1 MNLKKLAEELNLSFS
16 TVSKALRDSHEIS
29 EVTKN
34 RVIAK
39 ANELNYQVNPLASS
53 FRKQKTKTIALI
65 IPEVVNDFF
74 GPVINGIESIA
85 QEKGYH
91 VLIYMTHEDRQKEIA
106 IFKLLQSGRVDGIM
120 LSLSEQTC
128 DINHLKDLKEKGVP
142 LILFDRITDQIDV
155 TTVTTD
161 NCAGGKRATEHLI
174 ERGCKRLAF
183 LGISQRV
190 SVSTGRRDGFFEAL
204 KDHSMNREE
213 DMILCCD
220 GDDRQN
226 KDQIRKLLT
235 RKDRP
240 DGIFASVET
249 LAISTYEVCEEL
261 KLNIPKDLKVI
272 AFSNSY
278 LAALLNPSLTA
289 IAQPAFEM
297 GREAAAILVNLVEKK
312 ESRFR
317 HQRTEIKSRLIVRNS
332 TK

>member
-1 MNLKKLAEELNLSFS
+1 MNLKKLAQELNLSFS

-29 EVTKN
+29 TETKN
-34 RVIAK
+34 RVVAK

-85 QEKGYH
+85 HEKGYH

-106 IFKLLQSGRVDGIM
+106 IFKLLQTGRVDGIM

-128 DINHLKDLKEKGVP
+128 DIAHLRELKERGIP
-142 LILFDRITDQIDV
+142 LILFDRITEQLDV
-155 TTVTTD
+155 NMVTTD
-161 NCAGGKRATEHLI
+161 NSAGGKRATEHLI
-174 ERGCKRLAF
+174 EKGCKRIGF
-183 LGISQRV
+183 LGISRTLN
-190 SVSTGRRDGFFEAL
+190 VSTGRMNGYLEAL
-204 KDHSMNREE
+204 KENSMKRE
-213 DMILCCD
+213 DDLILCCD
-220 GDDRQN
+220 GDDRKN
-226 KDQIRKLLT
+226 KDLIRKLLT
-235 RKDRP
+235 RPDRP

-261 KLNIPKDLKVI
+261 RLNIPKDLKVI

-317 HQRTEIKSRLIVRNS
+317 HQKTEIKSRLIVRNS
-332 TK
+332 TR

>member
-128 DINHLKDLKEKGVP
+128 DITHLRELKEKGVP

-161 NCAGGKRATEHLI
+161 NSGGGKRATEHLI

-183 LGISQRV
+183 LGISQTL
-190 SVSTGRRDGFFEAL
+190 SVSTGRRDGFLEAL
-204 KDHSMNREE
+204 KDHSMKRED

-220 GDDRQN
+220 GDDSHN
-226 KDQIRKLLT
+226 KDQIRTLLT

-312 ESRFR
+312 ESRYQ
-317 HQRTEIKSRLIVRNS
+317 HQKTEIKSRLIVRNS
-332 TK
+332 TR

>member
-29 EVTKN
+29 EATKS

-91 VLIYMTHEDRQKEIA
+91 VLIYMTHEDREKEIA
-106 IFKLLQSGRVDGIM
+106 IFKLLQTGRVDGIM

-128 DINHLKDLKEKGVP
+128 DISHLRELKERGIP
-142 LILFDRITDQIDV
+142 LILFDRITHQLDV

-161 NCAGGKRATEHLI
+161 NSVGGKRATEHLI
-174 ERGCKRLAF
+174 ERGCRRIAF
-183 LGISQRV
+183 LAISKSL
-190 SVSTGRRDGFFEAL
+190 SVSTGRMDGYLEAL
-204 KDHSMNREE
+204 KEHSMTQ
-213 DMILCCD
+213 DDDFILCCD
-220 GDDRQN
+220 GDDRKN
-226 KDQIRKLLT
+226 KDLIRSLLT
-235 RKDRP
+235 REDRP

-261 KLNIPKDLKVI
+261 GLNIPGDVKVI

-312 ESRFR
+312 ESRF
-317 HQRTEIKSRLIVRNS
+317 HKQRTEIKSRLIVRKS
-332 TK
+332 T